1 MALMELAS
9 RATRESQANRVH
21 QEILVK
27 GVAQDFQGF
36 VTSLCAIR
44 PTISGNTT
52 AKDHTSDDMG
62 VREVAFDLA
71 PAADTFKREIS
82 AAKAAVTS

>member
-1 MALMELAS
+1 MALMGLAS

-21 QEILVK
+21 REILAK
-27 GVAQDFQGF
+27 GVVQDFQGF

-52 AKDHTSDDMG
+52 AKDHTSDDVG
-62 VREVAFDLA
+62 VREVAFD
-71 PAADTFKREIS
+71 FKTEIS
-82 AAKAAVTS
+82 AAKAVVTS

>member
-1 MALMELAS
+1 MGLAS
-9 RATRESQANRVH
+9 RATRESQANRAH
-21 QEILVK
+21 REILAK

-44 PTISGNTT
+44 PTFSGNTT

-71 PAADTFKREIS
+71 HTADTFKTEIS
-82 AAKAAVTS
+82 AAKAVVTS